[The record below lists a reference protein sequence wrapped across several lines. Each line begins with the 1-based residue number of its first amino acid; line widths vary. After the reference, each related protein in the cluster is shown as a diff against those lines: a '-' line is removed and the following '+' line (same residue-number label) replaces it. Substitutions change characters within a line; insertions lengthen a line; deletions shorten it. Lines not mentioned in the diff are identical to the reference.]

1 MTTRTRIEFHPEVL
15 KQLQRLPRE
24 AFGTA
29 LRMILDLADEPRP
42 PGVKKIVGSASDWRI
57 RFGQYRIVYSIDD
70 DARVITIFMVAKR
83 SDAYR

>member
-1 MTTRTRIEFHPEVL
+1 MRIEFHPEVL

-29 LRMILDLADEPRP
+29 LRMIIDLADDPRP
-42 PGVKKIVGSASDWRI
+42 AGVKKIVGRPNDWRI

-70 DARVITIFMVAKR
+70 KTGTITVFVVAKR